1 MKHILPLFFLTT
13 IGISYGY
20 SQSDI
25 PGADSFQKAFGE
37 EIALDVE
44 KCCFAEYGWHI
55 ACEVKNDTVRIQ
67 NLQGNDV
74 AVELLLASITPQT
87 SEQYFTT
94 PDGRLVVV
102 SSFSTFEKMLSRFIV
117 NVNATNK

>member
-1 MKHILPLFFLTT
+1 MKRILTLLFLTT
-13 IGISYGY
+13 IGFSYGY

-25 PGADSFQKAFGE
+25 PGADSFQKAFGAE
-37 EIALDVE
+37 VALNLE

-55 ACEVKNDTVRIQ
+55 ALELKNDNVQIQ
-67 NLQGNDV
+67 NLQGNDI
-74 AVELLLASITPQT
+74 AVELLVASITPQT
-87 SEQYFTT
+87 SEQYFNT

-102 SSFSTFEKMLSRFIV
+102 SSFSTFQKILSRYLV

>member
-1 MKHILPLFFLTT
+1 MKRILTLLFLAT
-13 IGISYGY
+13 ICLSYGY

-25 PGADSFQKAFGE
+25 PGADSFKKAFGE
-37 EIALDVE
+37 EIALDLE

-55 ACEVKNDTVRIQ
+55 AQEMKNDNVQ
-67 NLQGNDV
+67 VESLQGNDV
-74 AVELLLASITPQT
+74 AVELLVASITPQT
-87 SEQYFTT
+87 SEQYFNT

-102 SSFSTFEKMLSRFIV
+102 SSFSTFEKVLGRYLV